1 MKDYILL
8 CWSKFNYYRN
18 ISDYVSSSNLR
29 FLQGYFEIDYK
40 SYYEEYL
47 FNNMVSSFNEYFVY
61 NDQKNEVLYIGLAEW
76 ELDEEVDAPSRDEF
90 HDYVNEENSCKIT
103 YDNFNE
109 LIKKWIQL
117 KKEQLPFALIYRD
130 NLDWISCKGFDTQQE
145 MEAFV
150 KNYKDEVVH

>member
-1 MKDYILL
+1 MKEFIELYKEYD
-8 CWSKFNYYRN
+8 
-18 ISDYVSSSNLR
+18 
-29 FLQGYFEIDYK
+29 K
-40 SYYEEYL
+40 SYYPIYKNFPSVWHLNHFLESDYRL
-47 FNNMVSSFNEYFVY
+47 YDQDIFIKTLNYYNAHFVY
-61 NDQKNEVLYIGLAEW
+61 NDLNNKIIYIGFANWLIDEDIDGPSW
-76 ELDEEVDAPSRDEF
+76 EELPN
-90 HDYVNEENSCKIT
+90 YVNEENSCKIT